1 MGHHVI
7 RYEVPFVVGKGRPRF
22 FRGHAVTP
30 KATREAEMLSR
41 LAYESAAH
49 GAKAHTGIPVRVI
62 VEMFSPL
69 PKSTPKRILFLP
81 FLTRPDLDNV
91 SKLQLD
97 ALNGVAYVDDA
108 QVTELHAYKRDRTRD
123 VTKHTEVTVEWED

>member
-1 MGHHVI
+1 MASI
-7 RYEVPFVVGKGRPRF
+7 TYAVPFVVGKGRPRF
-22 FRGHAVTP
+22 FRGHATTP

-41 LAYESAAH
+41 MAYESAAH
-49 GAKAHTGIPVRVI
+49 GAKAHEGVPVRVT

-69 PKSTPKRILFLP
+69 PKRTPKRILFLP

-97 ALNGVAYVDDA
+97 ALNGVAYIDDA

-123 VTKHTEVTVEWED
+123 VTKHTEVTVEWDD